1 MSKTNKAVFL
11 TLHGTIIVCV
21 FLGMHGK
28 EFLST
33 KQKVT

>member
-11 TLHGTIIVCV
+11 ALHGTIFVCV
-21 FLGMHGK
+21 LLGMHGK

-33 KQKVT
+33 KQ